1 MSMTD
6 PQGMRC
12 SACGVPAV
20 AAFVQY
26 GSHFTMCMACRDAGP
41 ATSWLALKTQLQGSF
56 RAVAVGSDFEL
67 KEEIA
72 VGETL
77 QIAEAVSRAAYQG
90 QLVRLS
96 DVVWMAI
103 GLEPDRVPRRSAA

>member
-1 MSMTD
+1 
-6 PQGMRC
+6 
-12 SACGVPAV
+12 
-20 AAFVQY
+20 
-26 GSHFTMCMACRDAGP
+26 MCMACRDAGP